1 MIDYDT
7 FELGDVAL
15 QSGVTLRQAR
25 LAYKTYGTLNPA
37 RDNVVLVPTF
47 YAGQHPDAEG
57 MMGPG
62 RAIDPARHFVVVPNM
77 FGNGLS
83 SSPSNT
89 PPPFDRAAFPPVTL
103 YDNVVCQYRLLT
115 ERLGVQRI
123 RLVAGFSMGAQQ
135 AFHWGA
141 LYPDMVAAIAPICG
155 SARTS
160 PHNYVFLEGLKAALT
175 ADAAFADGQYGSPPV
190 KGLEAFSRVYAGW
203 MFSQDFFRE
212 QEYRKMGLGS
222 IADTLR
228 VRRGALRPAGRERP
242 ARDALDVAARG
253 HQRQRA
259 LPRRSSG
266 GARRDHAAR
275 DRDAERNRPL
285 LPRARQRDRGRTH
298 AARRAAAHS
307 VDLGT
312 CGRSWRQSH
321 RQPVHRRGARRAARR
336 VIEAHP

>member
-1 MIDYDT
+1 MIDFDT

-47 YAGQHPDAEG
+47 YAGQHPEAEG
-57 MMGPG
+57 LMGPG

-77 FGNGLS
+77 LGNGLS

-89 PPPFDRAAFPPVTL
+89 PPPFDRAAFPPITL

-115 ERLGVQRI
+115 ERLGIQRI

-175 ADAAFADGQYGSPPV
+175 ADAAFAGGQYASPPV
-190 KGLEAFSRVYAGW
+190 KGLDAFSRVYAGW

-222 IADTLR
+222 IADTLAFAEGRFGRRDANDLLAMLWTWQHADISANARYRGDLQAALRAIAPRAIVMPSATDLYFR
-228 VRRGALRPAGRERP
+228 VRDNEIEVEHMPNAELRPIPSIWGHAAGRGGNPTDNRFI
-242 ARDALDVAARG
+242 DAALEELLAA
-253 HQRQRA
+253 
-259 LPRRSSG
+259 
-266 GARRDHAAR
+266 
-275 DRDAERNRPL
+275 
-285 LPRARQRDRGRTH
+285 
-298 AARRAAAHS
+298 
-307 VDLGT
+307 
-312 CGRSWRQSH
+312 
-321 RQPVHRRGARRAARR
+321 
-336 VIEAHP
+336 